1 MSLADYQ
8 RKRRFDRTPEPQEN
22 AIGGGRPVFVVQLH
36 HASHRHYD
44 FRLQMAGVLK
54 SWAVPKGPS
63 LDPSVKRLAVE
74 VEDHPVSYARFE
86 GDIPKGEY
94 GGGHVRIFD
103 SGIWSTSEDAEKQL
117 AKGHLTFELFGD
129 ILQGG
134 WHLIRSHRRTSQRQW
149 LLIKQDDAFASNRE
163 ADDFVDEAAQRGTH
177 GAMNTRQTYAGKRP
191 ATGKVTKGIT
201 SKGVTSKGVT
211 SKVTASKGATSKGA
225 TSKGATSKGAASK
238 GAASKGAASK
248 ASASKAV
255 TTTTDANRR
264 RNPATTT
271 WRAQLDAFKGA
282 TRQTLLHKP
291 FAPQLCEPADKAP
304 VGDDWLHEV
313 KWDGYRLLCTIVDG
327 VPALWSR
334 NGLDWTARL
343 PDVARDMALLGLQQA
358 AFDGE
363 LVVLNGVRS
372 DFSALQATL
381 SGEQQA
387 PLSYLLFDLIHL
399 EGLDLCDVPLQDR
412 KALLQ
417 TLLQDAPS
425 RLRYSS
431 HLVGSGPD
439 VFKQV
444 TAEKLEGIISKR
456 INAPYR
462 AGRSRSWQKIKM
474 ELSDEFAIA
483 GFIEPKGS
491 RTGIGSLLLAV
502 PQGRTGWRLA
512 GRVGTGMNDAMLRQL
527 SAMLRPQAVTAPTVT
542 VADIDSDLRRAKWVR
557 PRQVVEVF
565 YRGYSSQGLLRHTAF
580 RALREDKSVA
590 DLRGS
595 PAQEEP
601 MKKEIVH
608 ISSPDRLVY
617 PELGVSKQ
625 DVADYYERVMDWLL
639 PGLIG
644 RPLAVLRC
652 PDGTQNACFFQK
664 HHTAG
669 MDVSTVNLQEEQGGR
684 QNYLMVRDKTD
695 VMQLVQFNALEFH
708 PWGAQA
714 DSPDHCDR
722 LVFDLDPSAEV
733 PWNKVKQAARQVRDL
748 LAQLQLQSFVRT
760 TGGKGLHV
768 VAPLNP
774 PAPWDDARQFA
785 RAFAESLA
793 GAHPDTYIATASKK
807 RRKGLIFVD
816 YLRNGRGA
824 TSVCSYSLRA
834 RPGAAVAT
842 PLRWEELG
850 RVKSSDAFTIRNVL
864 QRLARLADDPWQ
876 ALTRIRQSLP
886 DLAE

>member
-8 RKRRFDRTPEPQEN
+8 RKRRFDRTPEPQED
-22 AIGGGRPVFVVQLH
+22 AMGGGRPIFVVQLH

-44 FRLQMAGVLK
+44 FRLQVGGVLK

-74 VEDHPVSYARFE
+74 VEDHPVSYANFE

-94 GGGHVRIFD
+94 GGGHVKIFD
-103 SGIWSTSEDAEKQL
+103 SGIWSTNEEVEAQL
-117 AKGHLTFELFGD
+117 AKGHLKFELFGD

-134 WHLIRSHRRTSQRQW
+134 WHLIRSHRRSRQQQW
-149 LLIKQDDAFASNRE
+149 LLIKQDDAFAQDRE
-163 ADDFVDEAAQRGTH
+163 ADDFVDEPAPSGTD
-177 GAMNTRQTYAGKRP
+177 GKRAIAGKTSAGKKGAGKKS
-191 ATGKVTKGIT
+191 ATEKTTGGKAVKD
-201 SKGVTSKGVT
+201 
-211 SKVTASKGATSKGA
+211 VTAKAATSKIGSKKSATKKAAAGA
-225 TSKGATSKGAASK
+225 QPQG
-238 GAASKGAASK
+238 
-248 ASASKAV
+248 
-255 TTTTDANRR
+255 D
-264 RNPATTT
+264 PATAA
-271 WRAQLDAFKGA
+271 WRTQLDAFKGA
-282 TRQTLLHKP
+282 KRQPLQHKP
-291 FAPQLCEPADKAP
+291 FAPQLCLTADKAP

-343 PDVARDMALLGLQQA
+343 PDVARDMASLGLQQA

-363 LVVLNGVRS
+363 LVVLEGVRS
-372 DFSALQATL
+372 NFSALQATL
-381 SGEQQA
+381 SGQMQA

-399 EGLDLCDVPLQDR
+399 EGFDLCDVPLQDR

-417 TLLQDAPS
+417 TVLQYAPS

-431 HLVGSGPD
+431 HLVGSGPQ
-439 VFKQV
+439 VFERV

-456 INAPYR
+456 VNAPYH

-491 RTGIGSLLLAV
+491 RTGIGSLLLAS
-502 PQGRTGWRLA
+502 PQGKTGWRLA

-527 SAMLRPQAVTAPTVT
+527 SATLRPVAGAEPTVT
-542 VADIDSDLRRAKWVR
+542 VAGVDSDLRRAKWVR
-557 PRQVVEVF
+557 PRDVVEVF
-565 YRGYSSQGLLRHTAF
+565 YRGHSSQGLLRHTAF
-580 RALREDKSVA
+580 KTLREDKSVA

-595 PAQEEP
+595 QAKEEP
-601 MKKEIVH
+601 MKKDIVH
-608 ISSPDRLVY
+608 ISSPDRMVY
-617 PELGVSKQ
+617 PEMQLSKQ

-639 PGLIG
+639 PGVAG
-644 RPLAVLRC
+644 RPLSVLRC
-652 PDGTQNACFFQK
+652 PDGTQKACFFQK

-669 MDVSTVNLQEEQGGR
+669 MDVSTVSLQEEQGGR
-684 QNYLMVRDKTD
+684 QDYLMVRDKTD
-695 VMQLVQFNALEFH
+695 VMQLVQFNSLEFH
-708 PWGAQA
+708 PWGALA
-714 DSPDHCDR
+714 DSPDDCDR
-722 LVFDLDPSAEV
+722 LVFDLDPSEQVSWAT
-733 PWNKVKQAARQVRDL
+733 VKKAARQVRDL
-748 LAQLQLQSFVRT
+748 LEQLQLQSFVRT

-774 PAPWDDARQFA
+774 PVPWEDARQFA

-807 RRKGLIFVD
+807 QRKGLIFVD

-850 RVKSSDAFTIRNVL
+850 RVKSSDAFHIRNL
-864 QRLARLADDPWQ
+864 PQRLARLASDPWQ
-876 ALTRIRQSLP
+876 ELTRIKQSLP
-886 DLAE
+886 DLSE

>member
-8 RKRRFDRTPEPQEN
+8 RKRRFDRTPEPQED
-22 AIGGGRPVFVVQLH
+22 AIGGGRPIFVVQLH

-44 FRLQMAGVLK
+44 FRLQVAGVLK

-63 LDPSVKRLAVE
+63 LDPSVKRLAVQ

-103 SGIWSTSEDAEKQL
+103 SGIWSTNEEVEAQL
-117 AKGHLTFELFGD
+117 AKGHLKFELFGD

-134 WHLIRSHRRTSQRQW
+134 WHLIRSHRRSRQQQW
-149 LLIKQDDAFASNRE
+149 LLIKQDDAFAGDKE
-163 ADDFVDEAAQRGTH
+163 ADDFVDESAALVTDGKGPAAKKASAGKKTAAQ
-177 GAMNTRQTYAGKRP
+177 KR
-191 ATGKVTKGIT
+191 AKDRAAKNIT
-201 SKGVTSKGVT
+201 SKGTT
-211 SKVTASKGATSKGA
+211 
-225 TSKGATSKGAASK
+225 
-238 GAASKGAASK
+238 
-248 ASASKAV
+248 SKAV
-255 TTTTDANRR
+255 ADTKSQK
-264 RNPATTT
+264 NPATAA

-282 TRQTLLHKP
+282 KRQPLQHKP
-291 FAPQLCEPADKAP
+291 FAPQLCLTADKAP

-327 VPALWSR
+327 TPALWSR

-343 PDVARDMALLGLQQA
+343 PDVASDMASLGQQQA

-363 LVVLNGVRS
+363 LVVLEGVHS
-372 DFSALQATL
+372 NFSALQATL
-381 SGEQQA
+381 SGEKQA

-399 EGLDLCDVPLQDR
+399 QGFDLCDVPLQER
-412 KALLQ
+412 KALLE
-417 TLLQDAPS
+417 TVLQGAPS

-431 HLVGSGPD
+431 HLVGSGPQ
-439 VFKQV
+439 VFARV

-456 INAPYR
+456 VNASYH

-491 RTGIGSLLLAV
+491 RMGIGSLLLAL
-502 PQGRTGWRLA
+502 PEGKSGWRLA

-527 SAMLRPQAVTAPTVT
+527 STLLRPVAETDPTVT
-542 VADIDSDLRRAKWVR
+542 VAGIDSDLRRAKWVK
-557 PRQVVEVF
+557 PRHVVEVF
-565 YRGYSSQGLLRHTAF
+565 YRGHSSQGLLRHTAF
-580 RALREDKSVA
+580 KILREDKSVA

-595 PAQEEP
+595 QAKEEP
-601 MKKEIVH
+601 MKKDTVQ

-617 PELGVSKQ
+617 PEMQVSKQ

-639 PGLIG
+639 PGVAG
-644 RPLAVLRC
+644 RPLSVLRC
-652 PDGTQNACFFQK
+652 PDGTQKACFFQK

-669 MDVSTVNLQEEQGGR
+669 MDVSTVSLQEEQGGR
-684 QNYLMVRDKTD
+684 QDYLMVRDKTD
-695 VMQLVQFNALEFH
+695 VMQLVQFNSLEFH
-708 PWGAQA
+708 PWGALA
-714 DSPDHCDR
+714 DSPDDCDR
-722 LVFDLDPSAEV
+722 LVFDLDPSEQVSWAT
-733 PWNKVKQAARQVRDL
+733 VKKAARQVRDL
-748 LAQLQLQSFVRT
+748 LEQLQLQSFVRT

-774 PAPWDDARQFA
+774 PVPWEDARQFA

-807 RRKGLIFVD
+807 QRKGLIFVD

-834 RPGAAVAT
+834 RSGAAVAT

-850 RVKSSDAFTIRNVL
+850 RVKSSDAFHIRNL
-864 QRLARLADDPWQ
+864 PQRLARLASDPWEEMT
-876 ALTRIRQSLP
+876 AIRQSLP
-886 DLAE
+886 DLPE